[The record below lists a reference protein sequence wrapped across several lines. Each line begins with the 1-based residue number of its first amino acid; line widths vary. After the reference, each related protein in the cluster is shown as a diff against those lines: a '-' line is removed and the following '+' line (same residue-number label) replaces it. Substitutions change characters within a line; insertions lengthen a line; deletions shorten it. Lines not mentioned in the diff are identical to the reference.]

1 MTLRILVVGAGI
13 AGLAAA
19 RGLRVAGFRPEVVE
33 ELPATTVPGAGIL
46 LPGNAI
52 RALRL
57 LGLDAPLRPLGDLIF
72 RQLFL
77 DAAGNELFELD
88 LAALWAGVG
97 ETRALSRADLQQ
109 VLLTGVGGEVR
120 YDTAVRDLQIVD
132 GAAKVEFAG
141 GRIAEY
147 DLVVGADGRRSTVRT
162 TAGLGGPAVPTGQI
176 VYRSV
181 VSGGP
186 AVSDWTA
193 LLGRRSSFVVMPMG
207 GRRLYCYADETA
219 EEDSTNPPDPTARVR
234 DLFGDFGGPVP
245 AILDGMAKVQ
255 VARTDE
261 VVLDRWST
269 GPVLLVG
276 DAAHAT
282 APTLAQG
289 AAMALED
296 AVVLGEVL
304 RATPGDVPAALARFE
319 ERRRPR
325 CAQVRE
331 QTRDRDRT
339 RDVPPAL
346 RDPMLRRRGHRIFWE
361 QYSELVRPL

>member
-19 RGLRVAGFRPEVVE
+19 RGLRVAGFRPDVVE
-33 ELPATTVPGAGIL
+33 ELPATMVPGAGIY
-46 LPGNAI
+46 LPGNAT

-57 LGLDAPLRPLGDLIF
+57 LGLDAPMRPLGDLIF
-72 RQLFL
+72 RQLLL
-77 DAAGNELFELD
+77 DADGGELFELD
-88 LAALWAGVG
+88 VAALWAGVG
-97 ETRALSRADLQQ
+97 ESRALARADLQQ

-120 YDTAVRDLQIVD
+120 YGTAVRDLQIVD
-132 GAAKVEFAG
+132 GAAKVEFSG
-141 GRIAEY
+141 GQIAEY
-147 DLVVGADGRRSTVRT
+147 DLVIGADGRRSTIRAK
-162 TAGLGGPAVPTGQI
+162 AGLGGPATPTGQI

-186 AVSDWTA
+186 LVTDWTG
-193 LLGRRSSFVVMPMG
+193 LLGRRSGFVVMPMG
-207 GRRLYCYADETA
+207 GRKLYCYADETA
-219 EEDSTNPPDPTARVR
+219 APDQPNPVDPIARMR
-234 DLFGDFGGPVP
+234 ELFGEYGGPVP
-245 AILDGMAKVQ
+245 AILDAIEKVQ

-261 VVLDRWST
+261 VVLDRWSK

-289 AAMALED
+289 AAMAFED

-304 RATPGDVPAALARFE
+304 RADPDDIPAAVSRYEA
-319 ERRRPR
+319 RRRPR
-325 CAQVRE
+325 CVQVCE
-331 QTRDRDRT
+331 QTRERDRT

-346 RDPMLRRRGHRIFWE
+346 RDPMLRRRGQRIFWD
-361 QYSELVRPL
+361 QCKDLVSPP

>member
-19 RGLRVAGFRPEVVE
+19 RALRLAGFRPDVVE
-33 ELPATTVPGAGIL
+33 ELPATMLPGAGIY
-46 LPGNAI
+46 LPGNAS
-52 RALRL
+52 RAMRQ

-77 DAAGNELFELD
+77 DARGRELFEMD
-88 LAALWAGVG
+88 VAGLWAGVG
-97 ETRALSRADLQQ
+97 ESRALSRADLQQ

-120 YDTAVRDLQIVD
+120 YDTAVRDLEIFE
-132 GAAKVEFAG
+132 GAAKVEFG
-141 GRIAEY
+141 DGSVAEY
-147 DLVVGADGRRSTVRT
+147 DLVVGADGRRSTIRAK
-162 TAGLGGPAVPTGQI
+162 AGLGGAADPTGQI

-181 VSGGP
+181 VTGGP
-186 AVSDWTA
+186 PLSDWTA
-193 LLGRRSSFVVMPMG
+193 LLGRRSSFVAMPMG
-207 GRRLYCYADETA
+207 GRKIYCYADETA
-219 EEDSTNPPDPTARVR
+219 PDSPNPEDPKAHLRE
-234 DLFGDFGGPVP
+234 LFGTFGGPVP
-245 AILDGMAKVQ
+245 AILDAVEKVQ

-261 VVLDRWST
+261 VVLETWSR

-289 AAMALED
+289 AAMSFED
-296 AVVLGEVL
+296 AVVLGEEL
-304 RATPGDVPAALARFE
+304 RAASGDVAAALRAYE

-325 CAQVRE
+325 TEAVRE
-331 QTRDRDRT
+331 RTRERDRT

-346 RDPMLRRRGHRIFWE
+346 RDPMLRRRGLRIFTDH
-361 QYSELVRPL
+361 YRPLVPPA

>member
-19 RGLRVAGFRPEVVE
+19 RGLRVAGFRPHVVE
-33 ELPATTVPGAGIL
+33 ELPATMSPGAGIY
-46 LPGNAI
+46 LPGNAT

-72 RQLFL
+72 RQTFL
-77 DAAGNELFELD
+77 DAAGSELFEMD
-88 LAALWAGVG
+88 VAALWAGVG
-97 ETRALSRADLQQ
+97 ESRALSRADLQQ

-120 YDTAVRDLQIVD
+120 YDTAVRDLQIFD
-132 GAAKVEFAG
+132 GTAKVEFGDGA
-141 GRIAEY
+141 IAEY
-147 DLVVGADGRRSTVRT
+147 DLVIGADGRRSTIRVKS
-162 TAGLGGPAVPTGQI
+162 GLGGPATPTGQI

-186 AVSDWTA
+186 AIKDWTA
-193 LLGRRSSFVVMPMG
+193 LLGRKSSFVVMPMG
-207 GRRLYCYADETA
+207 GRRLYCYADETVGPEAPSPADPLGHVRELFA
-219 EEDSTNPPDPTARVR
+219 E
-234 DLFGDFGGPVP
+234 FGGPVP
-245 AILDGMAKVQ
+245 AILEAMTKVQ

-261 VVLDRWST
+261 VVLDTWSR

-289 AAMALED
+289 AAMSFED

-304 RATPGDVPAALARFE
+304 RATPGDIPAALAAYE
-319 ERRRPR
+319 ARRRPR
-325 CAQVRE
+325 CGQVRE
-331 QTRDRDRT
+331 RTNERDRT

-346 RDPMLRRRGHRIFWE
+346 RDPMLRRRGQRIFSD
-361 QYSELVRPL
+361 QYRELAEPM